1 MSTQGTK
8 LKAIADAIRSK
19 DNTTAAIP
27 ANTFADRILAL
38 PVGIE
43 NPSVTLP
50 AASTQEEQLAR
61 IAEAIRAKEGSEES
75 IPAAEFVERILALE
89 SAKPSRLPEGYTE
102 VEYIHLS
109 GAVGFQTNY
118 RATPSRVRIL
128 FDIQLEKYSGKVA
141 EYFFYQVGTIG
152 QSTVNS
158 YLYLLRSKIAGFRL
172 AQGVLTG
179 KYTDF
184 STGHEIIGR
193 ITIDFNIP
201 SKTLTIGDFNTT
213 FSDGSKYTF
222 NNNYLYIGCGF
233 STSHAPASN
242 LYSCKI
248 YVRGKLKFDFVP
260 CKNDSGVSGLFDLV
274 ANKFYSNSF
283 DGIVTAGPAV

>member
-118 RATPSRVRIL
+118 RATPSWVRIL
-128 FDIQLEKYSGKVA
+128 FDIQLEKYSGVA

-152 QSTVNS
+152 QSTVNY
-158 YLYLLRSKIAGFRL
+158 YLFLLRSQIAKFRL
-172 AQGVLTG
+172 AQGVRSE

-184 STGHEIIGR
+184 ATRHEIIGR
-193 ITIDFNIP
+193 ITIDVNIP
-201 SKTLTIGDFNTT
+201 SKMLTIGDFNTT
-213 FSDGSKYTF
+213 FSAGTTYTF
-222 NNNYLYIGCGF
+222 KNNYLYIGCGS
-233 STSHAPASN
+233 STSRAPASN

-248 YVRGKLKFDFVP
+248 YVRGRLKFDFVP